1 MVEHKW
7 IRVDECLPNMKLV
20 KYLEDDGEYLE
31 SDYVLVWDGCKF
43 DVAQAVFEAK
53 GLSWVDQY
61 AGTVEAVSWMP
72 LPTPPEK

>member
-1 MVEHKW
+1 MAEHRW
-7 IRVDECLPNMKLV
+7 VGVDESMPAMRLIKT
-20 KYLEDDGEYLE
+20 EDGCEYLE

-53 GLSWVDQY
+53 GLSWIDQY
-61 AGTVEAVSWMP
+61 AGTVEAVYWMP